1 MAASDLLRSGR
12 LNTQLRTAESGERD
26 TVELDKTESNEER
39 ENHCQGNS
47 ELVRTR
53 DGRYLHAM
61 VLPGSREQAVTVIF
75 EAGAAASRSG
85 WALVQPAV
93 GQWARAVAYDRSGL
107 GRSAIDP
114 QPRTLRRMADDLS
127 DVLDHFGPGPFVLVG
142 HSAGGPIVRAAA
154 ASRPE
159 RITGLVLVDPTD
171 EAADLLFGR
180 MFRLMER
187 VAIAANMVLARTK
200 LMPRLYK
207 SMTDVLPEDAR
218 RDMAREGFTVTM
230 VRTHASQAD
239 TFIDDLYRFRADPPA
254 LGKIPVTVIS
264 GARTGS
270 GMNATVRAAA
280 NASHQYRAE
289 QSADGRHVIAERS
302 GHYVP
307 ITDPAIIVE
316 EIRRLVDRVKDS

>member
-1 MAASDLLRSGR
+1 VEFSSTEPD
-12 LNTQLRTAESGERD
+12 ER
-26 TVELDKTESNEER
+26 R

-53 DGRYLHAM
+53 DGRYLHTM
-61 VLPGSREQAVTVIF
+61 VLPGPRKRSVAVVF

-93 GQWARAVAYDRSGL
+93 AKWTRAVVYDRSGL
-107 GRSAIDP
+107 GRSAVDAH
-114 QPRTLRRMADDLS
+114 PRTLRRMADDLGN
-127 DVLDHFGPGPFVLVG
+127 VLDHFGPGPFALVG

-154 ASRPE
+154 AAHPE
-159 RITGLVLVDPTD
+159 WIAGIVLVDPTD
-171 EAADLLFGR
+171 EAADLLFSR

-207 SMTDVLPEDAR
+207 TMTDALPDDAR
-218 RDMAREGFTVTM
+218 RDMELEGFTVTM
-230 VRTHASQAD
+230 VRTHGSQTE
-239 TFIDDLYRFRADPPA
+239 TFIDDLYKFRADPPA
-254 LGKIPVTVIS
+254 LGGIPVTVIS

-280 NASHQYRAE
+280 NASHEYRAE
-289 QSADGRHVIAERS
+289 QSPQGRHVIAERS

-307 ITDPAIIVE
+307 ITDPEIIAQ
-316 EIRRLVDRVKDS
+316 EIHRLVDGTQES